1 MAMKIKNII
10 LPFICTALVLSL
22 MLTSG
27 CQLLSRTE
35 QSNTISTTTTTQT
48 VKASTSNT
56 KVTLP
61 TTSTYTQ
68 PLPSIA
74 DVVAK
79 VKPSVVA
86 INVKS
91 VVTTYD
97 FFGRAF
103 QQEQEG
109 AGSGWII
116 STGGLIVTN
125 NHVVEGASSIMITFN
140 DGSSLPA
147 DLTSVKTDALT
158 DLAILKVDATS
169 LPAVSIGDSTKLREG
184 EWVVAIGNSLGE
196 GIRVTQ
202 GIVSRKDVSMQDEN
216 GQTLTGLIETDA
228 VINPGNSGGP
238 LVNMAGE
245 VIGITNA
252 KRVQTGVEGVGYA
265 ISSNEAFPIIQ
276 DLISNGYIV
285 RPYLGISTETIVNAS
300 YARWYG
306 LRVNSGVRITAVSAD
321 GPAGKVGIQINDV
334 IVKFNDQDITEA
346 QQLTDAIHHAKI
358 GQTVEITYWR
368 GTEQQTIKIV
378 LTETPKPQ

>member
-1 MAMKIKNII
+1 MKIRSLI
-10 LPFICTALVLSL
+10 LPIISTCLILSL
-22 MLTSG
+22 VLTSG
-27 CQLLSRTE
+27 CQLFSKTE
-35 QSNTISTTTTTQT
+35 QNATTSTTAATQT
-48 VKASTSNT
+48 IKSSISNT

-61 TTSTYTQ
+61 TTGTAAQ

-86 INVKS
+86 INVKAI
-91 VVTTYD
+91 VTAYD
-97 FFGRAF
+97 FFGRAY
-103 QQEQEG
+103 QQEQQG

-116 STGGLIVTN
+116 STDGLIVTN
-125 NHVVEGASSIMITFN
+125 NHVVEGATSIMITFN
-140 DGSSLPA
+140 DGSSLPV
-147 DLTSVKTDALT
+147 DLKSVKTDTLS
-158 DLAILKVDATS
+158 DLAVLKVDATG
-169 LPAVSIGDSTKLREG
+169 LPAVKIGDSTKLREG

-216 GQTLTGLIETDA
+216 GQTLVGLIETDA

-265 ISSNEAFPIIQ
+265 ISSNEASPIIQ
-276 DLISNGYIV
+276 DLINNGYIV
-285 RPYLGISTETIVNAS
+285 RPYLGVSTETIVNTS

-306 LRVNSGVRITAVSAD
+306 LRVNSGVRITAIGAD
-321 GPAGKVGIQINDV
+321 SPAGKAGFQINDV
-334 IVKFNDQDITEA
+334 IVKFDGQDITEA
-346 QQLTDAIHHAKI
+346 QQLIDATHRAKI
-358 GQTVEITYWR
+358 GQTIEISYWR
-368 GTEQQTIKIV
+368 GAEQQTIRIV